1 MISMSVGFTK
11 DDQTERT
18 KQSSLPRL
26 KVIVRICLMGVA
38 KNVLDNAVNFYGCL
52 HIWTELGN
60 KKNMQIF

>member
-1 MISMSVGFTK
+1 MSVGFTK

-18 KQSSLPRL
+18 KRSSLLHL

-38 KNVLDNAVNFYGCL
+38 KNVLDIVVNFYGCL

-60 KKNMQIF
+60 KQKNMQIFYE